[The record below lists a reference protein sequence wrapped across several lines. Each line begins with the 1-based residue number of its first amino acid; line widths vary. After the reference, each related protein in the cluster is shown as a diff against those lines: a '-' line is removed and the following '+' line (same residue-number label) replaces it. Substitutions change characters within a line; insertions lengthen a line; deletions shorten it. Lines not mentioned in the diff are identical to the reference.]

1 MESLDSPLK
10 RLKERS
16 RQLPVLRWVLALW
29 IFGFVL
35 AFITPIDIIRHEWA
49 SEFVRSMESI
59 VPMIANIP
67 AAPHA
72 HPIAKFFHSVM
83 WLSMVCCASV
93 MLLMGKIPS
102 NPETVLGR
110 DRSLWNAEI
119 FFAIAVCAFFYF
131 ESFSIPLGINGSL
144 RLRTRLGLAL
154 SQAPIIAFYLLFLFV
169 LSTWIRN
176 IPKIYSRKSNDDH
189 DTL

>member
-1 MESLDSPLK
+1 MDSQDSPLK

-35 AFITPIDIIRHEWA
+35 AITTPIDIIRHEWA

-93 MLLMGKIPS
+93 MFLMSKIPS
-102 NPETVLGR
+102 SPETVLGK

-119 FFAIAVCAFFYF
+119 FFAIVVCAFFYL
-131 ESFSIPLGINGSL
+131 ESFSVPLGINDGI
-144 RLRTRLGLAL
+144 RLKTRIGLAL
-154 SQAPIIAFYLLFLFV
+154 TQSPIIALYLLFLFV
-169 LSTWIRN
+169 LAVWLRN
-176 IPKIYSRKSNDDH
+176 IPKIYFRKSANGSDPE
-189 DTL
+189 